1 MACTDVIHC
10 SPSAAPQTVRET
22 TNPRTPEPGQTR
34 AEGKTTL
41 AAMEDRTTAG
51 CF

>member
-1 MACTDVIHC
+1 MACTGVINHRRHR
-10 SPSAAPQTVRET
+10 PQTVREI

-41 AAMEDRTTAG
+41 AAVEDRNTTG
-51 CF
+51 SF